1 MSLDFDEWY
10 AGMEFKWGG
19 SRIPLDWVRQAWTA
33 CRQYADADHEA
44 ELAALRAE
52 LAVLRNN
59 QLGPVPE
66 GPLKALGAWV
76 ADHTDDD
83 TWPNAE
89 RYLNAAL
96 AEMEALR
103 AEPQKVRS
111 AAISGMDAATQ
122 HGRGL
127 VQQAAKLRAESNPDA
142 LESERAANAMLT
154 EQLQKAEAERD
165 AAKALLQSGA
175 DVVTRG
181 AQIMTLEQLST
192 WEGCRGFVEAV
203 FEMCER
209 AALGE
214 RMEGGE

>member
-1 MSLDFDEWY
+1 MSIPESVLREIERAIEAAEFPG
-10 AGMEFKWGG
+10 GMNVHDGKARVDSSHLRRLLAELAALRAELEVFREREAATAQGVRWLENESK
-19 SRIPLDWVRQAWTA
+19 RIERRAEKA
-33 CRQYADADHEA
+33 EA

-103 AEPQKVRS
+103 ERVARLVGENDAITDLNQTQFLELEHLRRS
-111 AAISGMDAATQ
+111 
-122 HGRGL
+122 
-127 VQQAAKLRAESNPDA
+127 
-142 LESERAANAMLT
+142 
-154 EQLQKAEAERD
+154 
-165 AAKALLQSGA
+165 
-175 DVVTRG
+175 
-181 AQIMTLEQLST
+181 
-192 WEGCRGFVEAV
+192 
-203 FEMCER
+203 
-209 AALGE
+209 
-214 RMEGGE
+214 